1 MNFEVKISKKPID
14 YKKSIEILEKRV
26 RDVFDGKKSELLW
39 IVEYKSIYTG
49 GIRSESSD
57 LLDKKIKVIKTNRGG
72 KHTYHGPGQKVV
84 YFVLNLNK
92 REKDV
97 KKLIYNVE
105 ECIINILKEY
115 KIKSFADKK
124 NIGIWTNQKNNPLKI
139 GAIGIRIKK
148 WVAYHGFAINVS
160 NNPNLYKGI
169 VPCGIK
175 DKGITTMKEMG
186 VVKFD
191 NINEIIKNNFLNT
204 FHLKNS

>member
-72 KHTYHGPGQKVV
+72 KHTYHGPGQKVI
-84 YFVLNLNK
+84 YFVLDLNK
-92 REKDV
+92 REKDIRKFV
-97 KKLIYNVE
+97 CKVE
-105 ECIINILKEY
+105 LCIINILKEF
-115 KIKSFADKK
+115 KIESYADRK
-124 NIGIWTNQKNNPLKI
+124 NIGIWVGKKKNNSEKI
-139 GAIGIRIKK
+139 AAIGIKVKK
-148 WVAYHGFAINVS
+148 WIAYHGFSINIS
-160 NNPNLYKGI
+160 TDLSKYNAI

-175 DKGITTMKEMG
+175 NKGVTSFKKLGILK
-186 VVKFD
+186 VN
-191 NINEIIKNNFLNT
+191 NINNIIIRNFLNI
-204 FHLKNS
+204 FH